1 MAAYLI
7 SLNRFDDARRQAM
20 RALSA
25 ARDVKATVLTAYILQ
40 HMAAIGMLEESTNG
54 AADRA
59 AMLLGFVDARLAGLE
74 AGREFTEQQEYERMT
89 ASLQAALGKRAGE
102 LMALGA
108 EWNED
113 DAVAVAL
120 EL

>member
-1 MAAYLI
+1 MAAYLT
-7 SLNRFDDARRQAM
+7 SLNRFDEARRQAM

-40 HMAAIGMLEESTNG
+40 HLAAIAVLEGPTSG
-54 AADRA
+54 SIDQA
-59 AMLLGFVDARLAGLE
+59 AMLLGFVEARLARLE
-74 AGREFTEQQEYERMT
+74 ARRDYTEQQEYERIST
-89 ASLQAALGKRAGE
+89 YLQAALGTRAAE
-102 LMALGA
+102 LLALGA
-108 EWNED
+108 EWTED